1 MKKPK
6 VSFRPYGG
14 SGPLSIHWYDAFG
27 DAEEAV
33 RGEGVCWYSPR
44 GEILAVEFDDVDFSS
59 DDQTLEL
66 KDGSIVHI
74 KVKEGRVHTDLR
86 QPSVDTAKERRAR

>member
-6 VSFRPYGG
+6 ISFRAYGG

-27 DAEEAV
+27 DAEEAI
-33 RGEGVCWYSPR
+33 RGNGVCWYSPS

-59 DDQTLEL
+59 DDQSLEL
-66 KDGSIVHI
+66 RDGTVVHI
-74 KVKEGRVHTDLR
+74 KVKGGKVQTDLG
-86 QPSVDTAKERRAR
+86 QSARKTGTLHRP